1 MAPKPKTKNLP
12 PWLKKDMD
20 EEKPEPKRP
29 AKKGKKPAGK
39 KGC

>member
-1 MAPKPKTKNLP
+1 MATKTRTKNLP
-12 PWLKKDMD
+12 PWLKKGMD
-20 EEKPEPKRP
+20 EEEQAPKRP